1 MTETVEIA
9 HYDSY
14 VKGMKKSLEDKLFF
28 EKWLGDVEHLVDF
41 GCADGELLKALRYE
55 HPNLKLSG
63 IDMNEIML
71 KKANVPNCSL
81 ITSDMPKD
89 PKLKS
94 NVTSALNL
102 SSVLH
107 EVYSYGS
114 ADYINRFWR
123 TVNEEKYDYVY
134 IRDMMYEDLLP
145 KKGLAEWHSKLI
157 RYGDVKQM
165 SEFQRHN
172 GYFLGNKK
180 NMVHFLLK
188 YRYLQNWER
197 EVRENYFSYSLNDV
211 MEGLEDYDCIHYERY
226 ALPFLRGVIKKDF
239 DIDFNEM
246 THVKMVFRHR

>member
-1 MTETVEIA
+1 MPLVERKFQISKA
-9 HYDSY
+9 HP
-14 VKGMKKSLEDKLFF
+14 KKVVVIYNSP
-28 EKWLGDVEHLVDF
+28 DVDDF
-41 GCADGELLKALRYE
+41 DEC
-55 HPNLKLSG
+55 
-63 IDMNEIML
+63 
-71 KKANVPNCSL
+71 
-81 ITSDMPKD
+81 
-89 PKLKS
+89 
-94 NVTSALNL
+94 
-102 SSVLH
+102 
-107 EVYSYGS
+107 
-114 ADYINRFWR
+114 
-123 TVNEEKYDYVY
+123 EEKYDYVY